1 MDILFG
7 SMQIG
12 QSGEEV
18 NYIPERPKGIGK
30 SITLPYD
37 VGNIDELEKYL
48 VDLVERVAYRLRKEN
63 LYATV
68 VNVQLKNKNFKNFS
82 HQKKLSNRTDSTNEI
97 LSAAKQLL
105 IDLYN
110 NELIRLIGVRV
121 DGLVEK
127 EEMQLSI
134 FDVKEDTKDKK
145 LDNVIDR
152 LKDKFG
158 YNMISRATDL
168 QGNKKT

>member
-1 MDILFG
+1 MDIQFG
-7 SMQIG
+7 NMQIG
-12 QSGEEV
+12 ESGEEV
-18 NYIPERPKGIGK
+18 KYIPERPKGIGN

-37 VGNIDELEKYL
+37 VGNIEELEKYL
-48 VDLVERVAYRLRKEN
+48 VELVERVAYRLRKEN

-68 VNVQLKNKNFKNFS
+68 VNVQLKDKNFKNFS
-82 HQKKLSNRTDSTNEI
+82 HQKKLSNRTDATNDI
-97 LSAAKQLL
+97 SVASKQLL
-105 IDLYN
+105 SDLYN

-127 EEMQLSI
+127 EELQLSI
-134 FDVKEDTKDKK
+134 FDIKEDTKYRK
-145 LDNVIDR
+145 LDNVIDT

-168 QGNKKT
+168 QGNKKG